1 MSLKK
6 TPEEWKS
13 ELTDE
18 EYRIAFEHGTE
29 RAFSGEY
36 NDNKKEGIYN
46 CTVCENPLY
55 SSETKYD
62 SGSGWPSFTQPI
74 TVNTIQYHKDDSFGM
89 TRVEVL
95 CNTCDAHLGHVFPDG
110 PEPSGLRY
118 CINSES
124 MTLQTEKKGI
134 K

>member
-36 NDNKKEGIYN
+36 NDNKKEGMYN
-46 CTVCENPLY
+46 CTVCENPLF

-62 SGSGWPSFTQPI
+62 SGSGWPSFVP
-74 TVNTIQYHKDDSFGM
+74 TV
-89 TRVEVL
+89 
-95 CNTCDAHLGHVFPDG
+95 
-110 PEPSGLRY
+110 
-118 CINSES
+118 
-124 MTLQTEKKGI
+124 
-134 K
+134 